1 VTRTVLVTG
10 CSSGFGRAMV
20 PELRQ
25 RGWRVIAGVRGGRE
39 RAGDLDAEVVDL
51 DITSEAQRT
60 KVVASIERL
69 DCLINNAGAGI
80 FGPFEET
87 SERELREVFELNFL
101 STLLL
106 TRDCLP
112 LLRASHGRI
121 VNLSSVFGY
130 TGFPMSSIYC
140 ASKFALE
147 GWSESLHHELRG
159 HGVKVTLVEPGAFRT
174 RFGANVRWP
183 ENHLDAYGQQ
193 RAAMVAWRERR
204 LAKKAKPPVI
214 VARAV
219 AKLVSSDAAPVR
231 LRVGGDARS
240 MWLLRKW
247 LPEAMGDRLLAR
259 MVRALN
265 GAAR

>member
-1 VTRTVLVTG
+1 MTRTVLVTG
-10 CSSGFGRAMV
+10 CSSGFGHAVV
-20 PELRQ
+20 PELTR

-39 RAGDLDAEVVDL
+39 RASDLDAEVVDL
-51 DITSEAQRT
+51 DITSEEQR
-60 KVVASIERL
+60 KNVVASIEQL

-87 SERELREVFELNFL
+87 SERELREIFELNFL

-106 TRDCLP
+106 TRECLP
-112 LLRASHGRI
+112 LLRASRGRI

-130 TGFPMSSIYC
+130 TGFPMGSIYC

-147 GWSESLHHELRG
+147 GWSESLHHELSGR
-159 HGVKVTLVEPGAFRT
+159 GVKVTLVEPGAFRT

-183 ENHLDAYGQQ
+183 ERHLDAYAQQ

-204 LAKKAKPPVI
+204 LSKKAKPPEI

-219 AKLVSSDAAPVR
+219 AKLVSSDAAPIR
-231 LRVGGDARS
+231 LRVGGDARAT
-240 MWLLRKW
+240 WLMRKW
-247 LPEAMGDRLLAR
+247 LPEALGDRFFAR
-259 MVRALN
+259 MVRELN
-265 GAAR
+265 GAPR

>member
-1 VTRTVLVTG
+1 MTRTVLVTG

-20 PELRQ
+20 PELVQ

-39 RAGDLDAEVVDL
+39 RASDLDAEVVDL
-51 DITSEAQRT
+51 DITSEEQR
-60 KVVASIERL
+60 KNAVASIERL

-106 TRDCLP
+106 TRECLP
-112 LLRASHGRI
+112 LLRASRGRI

-159 HGVKVTLVEPGAFRT
+159 HGVKVTLVEPGGFRT
-174 RFGANVRWP
+174 RFGASARWP
-183 ENHLDAYGQQ
+183 ETRLDAYVQQ
-193 RAAMVAWRERR
+193 RAAMMAFRERR
-204 LAKKAKPPVI
+204 LAKKGKPPEI

-219 AKLVSSDAAPVR
+219 AKLVSSEAAPVR
-231 LRVGGDARS
+231 LRVGGEARAI
-240 MWLLRKW
+240 WLLRKW
-247 LPEAMGDRLLAR
+247 LPEAMGNRFFAR
-259 MVRALN
+259 VVRELN